1 MRLTSTRWRKA
12 AGAAAVAAALGWA
25 GIAQAQLTGLV
36 PALPG
41 LPGGDAQTTVS
52 GQAAAVRATALGL
65 TTSLADSG
73 TLSDASQ
80 PVGTGQTVGSI
91 PGLVSAESLHAAAM
105 GWSDQVVS
113 QASLSNL
120 ALTVAGTGISA
131 DYLQSTAQ
139 AVAGAAGSG
148 QSAIEGLRIGGVAV
162 AATGAP
168 NQRVSLPGLSV
179 ILNEQTQTASGIV
192 VNALRVRTLDG
203 LTDVALGTSR
213 AGI

>member
-1 MRLTSTRWRKA
+1 MFIRWRSA
-12 AGAAAVAAALGWA
+12 ACAAALAAVFLASGL
-25 GIAQAQLTGLV
+25 AQAQLLGSLLDSGSD
-36 PALPG
+36 PQSA
-41 LPGGDAQTTVS
+41 VS
-52 GQAAAVRATALGL
+52 GQAAAVRATVLGI

-73 TLSDASQ
+73 TLSDPSQ

-91 PGLVSAESLHAAAM
+91 PGLASAESLHAAAM

-131 DYLQSTAQ
+131 DYIQSTAQ
-139 AVAGAAGSG
+139 AVSGAAASG
-148 QSAIEGLRIGGVAV
+148 VTAIEGLMIGGVAV
-162 AATGAP
+162 TATGIP
-168 NQRVSLPGLSV
+168 NQLISLPGLSV

-203 LTDVALGTSR
+203 LTNIVVGSAQ

>member
-1 MRLTSTRWRKA
+1 MLIRWRPA
-12 AGAAAVAAALGWA
+12 ACAAALSAVMAWPGMV
-25 GIAQAQLTGLV
+25 QAQLGGLV
-36 PALPG
+36 DG
-41 LPGGDAQTTVS
+41 LLGGGSDPQAAAS
-52 GQAAAVRATALGL
+52 GQAAAVRATVLGV

-73 TLSDASQ
+73 TLSDPSQ
-80 PVGTGQTVGSI
+80 PVGTGQTLGSI

-131 DYLQSTAQ
+131 DYIQSTAL
-139 AVAGAAGSG
+139 AVTGAAGSG
-148 QSAIEGLRIGGVAV
+148 SAAIEGLTIGGVAV
-162 AATGAP
+162 PATGIP
-168 NQRVSLPGLSV
+168 NQAISLPGLSV

-203 LTDVALGTSR
+203 LTDVAVATAR
-213 AGI
+213 AGL

>member
-1 MRLTSTRWRKA
+1 LA
-12 AGAAAVAAALGWA
+12 AGAAAFAAALGWA
-25 GIAQAQLTGLV
+25 GIAQAQLGGLL
-36 PALPG
+36 PGLPG
-41 LPGGDAQTTVS
+41 LPGGGDPQATATC
-52 GQAAAVRATALGL
+52 QAAAVRATALGI

-73 TLSDASQ
+73 TLSDPSQ
-80 PVGTGQTVGSI
+80 PVGTGQSLGSI
-91 PGLVSAESLHAAAM
+91 PGLLSAESLHAAAM

-120 ALTVAGTGISA
+120 ALTVAGTGITA
-131 DYLQSTAQ
+131 DFLQSTAT

-148 QSAIEGLRIGGVAV
+148 AAAIEGLRIGGVAV
-162 AATGAP
+162 SATGIP
-168 NQRVSLPGLSV
+168 NQLVSLPGLSV

-203 LTDVALGTSR
+203 LTDVAVGTAR